1 MNRFPLHGR
10 RLLEDARP
18 IRYNRR
24 KYPAIGQKSLTIR
37 CASGCDRCRGT
48 RRFLVQRRPGTLS
61 RFASVASILGSADK
75 VTDEPSTMTASG
87 PDADLPQ
94 RQLYVR
100 CSRVERT
107 RYAQREVFWV

>member
-1 MNRFPLHGR
+1 MDNGLSEYA
-10 RLLEDARP
+10 RL

-24 KYPAIGQKSLTIR
+24 KYPVIGQKSLTIR

-48 RRFLVQRRPGTLS
+48 RRFLVQPRPGTLS

-87 PDADLPQ
+87 PTRTSRNVRISHAVGGLADIANLRAYP
-94 RQLYVR
+94 
-100 CSRVERT
+100 
-107 RYAQREVFWV
+107 

>member
-1 MNRFPLHGR
+1 MDNGLSEYAH
-10 RLLEDARP
+10 L

-24 KYPAIGQKSLTIR
+24 KYPVIGQKSLTIR

-87 PDADLPQ
+87 TFETCRMTLRMSAN
-94 RQLYVR
+94 RGG
-100 CSRVERT
+100 
-107 RYAQREVFWV
+107 

>member
-1 MNRFPLHGR
+1 MDNGLSEYA
-10 RLLEDARP
+10 RL
-18 IRYNRR
+18 IRYNRG
-24 KYPAIGQKSLTIR
+24 KYPVIGQKSLTIR

-87 PDADLPQ
+87 TYRKCRTTLMMSVYEGKADLA
-94 RQLYVR
+94 LG
-100 CSRVERT
+100 CVE
-107 RYAQREVFWV
+107 VPV